1 MIKRQPIL
9 KPVHESEHKK
19 QLPILHDLK
28 NVTNKTL
35 KPATKLLQTSTYPT
49 NKDEWDGATS
59 QRVAMREADVGQ
71 DDLLNKNKKP
81 AREEVLPSP
90 KEIKK
95 VPGLVTIKESKL
107 EVVGGAAP
115 SELESSFGATEKAN
129 IEKEIEAL
137 MKRADAKAIKQD
149 EMLEEEIA
157 QDMENDLKEELS
169 EDKQLVVMAAATEG
183 VPDTISHLV
192 LPDALEFEL
201 RGIECDLYSG
211 LDELDQGL
219 QGLNMCELRDDLQK
233 LEKQII
239 ATLIQREEESEATD
253 RSFGKGVREEDPAT
267 ILSSFPPI
275 KPTQSPNKS
284 QDVIANTGT
293 PEAATNPD
301 ANKILHYNKPTKLL
315 QKTRHFDS

>member
-1 MIKRQPIL
+1 M
-9 KPVHESEHKK
+9 
-19 QLPILHDLK
+19 
-28 NVTNKTL
+28 
-35 KPATKLLQTSTYPT
+35 
-49 NKDEWDGATS
+49 
-59 QRVAMREADVGQ
+59 
-71 DDLLNKNKKP
+71 
-81 AREEVLPSP
+81 
-90 KEIKK
+90 KEK
-95 VPGLVTIKESKL
+95 
-107 EVVGGAAP
+107 
-115 SELESSFGATEKAN
+115 
-129 IEKEIEAL
+129 
-137 MKRADAKAIKQD
+137 
-149 EMLEEEIA
+149 
-157 QDMENDLKEELS
+157 LS
-169 EDKQLVVMAAATEG
+169 EDLQVVAMDVATEG
-183 VPDTISHLV
+183 VRDTVALLA
-192 LPDALEFEL
+192 LPDGLELEL
-201 RGIECDLYSG
+201 RGFECELHSG